1 MHKSSQALNSSHTS
15 SALLC
20 CLWLLVPSHA
30 TAAEPS
36 LAYVVRPSDKLI
48 LLAKELLLS
57 PDDWPDIAKFNGLPN
72 PNLIRVG
79 QTVNIPVRLAK
90 FAVVSGKVLRLQG
103 DVQVAG
109 TKAVV
114 DGLVREGDM
123 VSTGPDSNA
132 LVQLADGSRV
142 TIQPNSLAQI
152 ETSRSYGS
160 SRVGGWFSGL
170 LRLTQGAVEALASKA
185 TRRATPLAVTTPT
198 ATIGVRGTEFRVAY
212 ENLPGRNARAE
223 VLEGKVLAENTTQ
236 RSAAP
241 LEQGFGAVIDPL
253 VKDVKVVALLSAPDL
268 AGSPVN
274 IFKPAAL
281 WPMPVLVG
289 ASSFRLQISGDENF
303 ATVARNMIVD
313 TPSAD
318 LSSVANGAWFV
329 KLRGIDGNFLEGYDS
344 TKAVQIV
351 LPPPPE
357 PGPPRQWT
365 LSSDRLD
372 IQSGRHYLQFVQS
385 GLDSSHEINAT
396 VTKPGTPLTPLAR
409 VTARGSVPTIALD
422 LGLLDA
428 GVEYEL
434 RLEVTQADG
443 AKVIPLAFKFTGI
456 SGWGWY
462 EGILQPLTIAKP

>member
-1 MHKSSQALNSSHTS
+1 MAVE
-15 SALLC
+15 A
-20 CLWLLVPSHA
+20 
-30 TAAEPS
+30 S
-36 LAYVVRPSDKLI
+36 LAYVVKPGDKLI
-48 LLAKELLLS
+48 LLAKELLVS
-57 PDDWPDIAKFNGLPN
+57 PEDWPEVARFNGMTN
-72 PNLIRVG
+72 PNLLRVG
-79 QTVNIPVRLAK
+79 QTVNVPVRLAK
-90 FAVVSGKVLRLQG
+90 FEAVNGKVLRVQG

-109 TKAVV
+109 VKAVV
-114 DGLVREGDM
+114 DGMVREGDIM
-123 VSTGPDSNA
+123 RTGPDSNA
-132 LVQLADGSRV
+132 LVQLADGSRI
-142 TIQPNSLAQI
+142 TIQPNTLAQI

-160 SRVGGWFSGL
+160 SRLGGWFAGL
-170 LRLTQGAVEALASKA
+170 LRLTQGAVEALAAKA
-185 TRRATPLAVTTPT
+185 TRRATPLTISTST
-198 ATIGVRGTEFRVAY
+198 ATVGVRGTEFRVAY
-212 ENLPGRNARAE
+212 DNLPGRNARTE
-223 VLEGKVLAENTTQ
+223 VLEGKVLAENTAQQST
-236 RSAAP
+236 AP
-241 LEQGFGAVIDPL
+241 LGQGFGAVVDPL
-253 VKDVKVVALLSAPDL
+253 VRDIKVVALLNAPDL
-268 AGSPVN
+268 AASPAI

-281 WPMPVLVG
+281 WPMPVLAG

-303 ATVARNMIVD
+303 STVARNMIVD

-318 LSSVANGAWFV
+318 LSSVANGAWFI

-372 IQSGRHYLQFVQS
+372 IQSGRHFLQFVQS

-409 VTARGSVPTIALD
+409 VTARGSVSTIGLD
-422 LGLLDA
+422 LGLLEA

-443 AKVIPLAFKFTGI
+443 AKVVPLAFKFTGV

-462 EGILQPLTIAKP
+462 EGVLKPLATSKP

>member
-1 MHKSSQALNSSHTS
+1 M
-15 SALLC
+15 
-20 CLWLLVPSHA
+20 
-30 TAAEPS
+30 AAEAS
-36 LAYVVRPSDKLI
+36 FAYVVKPGDKLI
-48 LLAKELLLS
+48 LLAKQLLVS
-57 PDDWPDIAKFNGLPN
+57 PEDWLEVARFNGMTN
-72 PNLIRVG
+72 PNLISVG
-79 QTVNIPVRLAK
+79 QTVNVPVRLAK
-90 FAVVSGKVLRLQG
+90 FEAANGKVLRVQG

-109 TKAVV
+109 VKAVV
-114 DGLVREGDM
+114 DGMVREGDI
-123 VSTGPDSNA
+123 VRTGPDSNA
-132 LVQLADGSRV
+132 LVQLADGSRI
-142 TIQPNSLAQI
+142 TIQPNTLAQI

-160 SRVGGWFSGL
+160 SRLGGWFAGL
-170 LRLTQGAVEALASKA
+170 IRLTQGAVEALAAKA
-185 TRRATPLAVTTPT
+185 TRRATPLTISTST
-198 ATIGVRGTEFRVAY
+198 ATVGVRGTEFRVAY
-212 ENLPGRNARAE
+212 DNLPGRNARTE
-223 VLEGKVLAENTTQ
+223 VLEGKVLAENTAQQST
-236 RSAAP
+236 AP
-241 LEQGFGAVIDPL
+241 LGQGFGAVVDPL
-253 VKDVKVVALLSAPDL
+253 VRDIKVVALLNAPDL
-268 AGSPVN
+268 AASPAI

-281 WPMPVLVG
+281 WPMPVLAG

-318 LSSVANGAWFV
+318 LSSVANGAWFI

-372 IQSGRHYLQFVQS
+372 IQSGRHFLQFVQS

-409 VTARGSVPTIALD
+409 VTARGSVSTIGLD
-422 LGLLDA
+422 LGLLEA
-428 GVEYEL
+428 EVEYEL

-443 AKVIPLAFKFTGI
+443 AKVIPLAFKFTGV

-462 EGILQPLTIAKP
+462 EGVLKPLATSKP

>member
-1 MHKSSQALNSSHTS
+1 M
-15 SALLC
+15 
-20 CLWLLVPSHA
+20 
-30 TAAEPS
+30 AAEAS
-36 LAYVVRPSDKLI
+36 FAYVVKPGDKLI
-48 LLAKELLLS
+48 LLAKQLLVS
-57 PDDWPDIAKFNGLPN
+57 PEDWLEVARFNGMTN
-72 PNLIRVG
+72 PNLLRVG
-79 QTVNIPVRLAK
+79 QTVNVPVRLAK
-90 FAVVSGKVLRLQG
+90 FEAANGKVLRVQG

-109 TKAVV
+109 VKAVV
-114 DGLVREGDM
+114 DGMVREGDI
-123 VSTGPDSNA
+123 VRTGSDSNA
-132 LVQLADGSRV
+132 LVQLADGSRI
-142 TIQPNSLAQI
+142 TIQPNTLAQI

-160 SRVGGWFSGL
+160 SRLGGWFAGL
-170 LRLTQGAVEALASKA
+170 IRLTQGAVEALAAKA
-185 TRRATPLAVTTPT
+185 TRRATPLTISTST
-198 ATIGVRGTEFRVAY
+198 ATVGVRGTEFRVAY
-212 ENLPGRNARAE
+212 DNLPGSNARTE
-223 VLEGKVLAENTTQ
+223 VLEGKVLAENTAQQST
-236 RSAAP
+236 AP
-241 LEQGFGAVIDPL
+241 LGQGFGAVIDPL
-253 VKDVKVVALLSAPDL
+253 VRDIKVVALLNAPDL
-268 AGSPVN
+268 AASPAI

-281 WPMPVLVG
+281 WPMPVLAG

-303 ATVARNMIVD
+303 STVARNMIVD

-318 LSSVANGAWFV
+318 LSSVANGAWFI

-372 IQSGRHYLQFVQS
+372 IQSGRHFLQFVQS

-409 VTARGSVPTIALD
+409 VTARGSVSTIGLD

-443 AKVIPLAFKFTGI
+443 AKVVPLAFKFTGV

-462 EGILQPLTIAKP
+462 EGVLKPLATSKP

>member
-1 MHKSSQALNSSHTS
+1 MAVE
-15 SALLC
+15 A
-20 CLWLLVPSHA
+20 
-30 TAAEPS
+30 S
-36 LAYVVRPSDKLI
+36 LAYVVKPGDKLI
-48 LLAKELLLS
+48 LLAKELLVS
-57 PDDWPDIAKFNGLPN
+57 PEDWPEVARFNGMTN
-72 PNLIRVG
+72 PNLLRVG
-79 QTVNIPVRLAK
+79 QTVNVPVRLAK
-90 FAVVSGKVLRLQG
+90 FEAVNGKVLRVQG

-109 TKAVV
+109 VKAVV
-114 DGLVREGDM
+114 DGMVREGDIM
-123 VSTGPDSNA
+123 RTGPDSNA
-132 LVQLADGSRV
+132 LVQLADGSRI
-142 TIQPNSLAQI
+142 TIQPNTLAQI

-160 SRVGGWFSGL
+160 SRLGGWFAGL
-170 LRLTQGAVEALASKA
+170 LRLTQGAVEALAAKA
-185 TRRATPLAVTTPT
+185 TRRATPLTISTST
-198 ATIGVRGTEFRVAY
+198 ATVGVRGTEFRVAY
-212 ENLPGRNARAE
+212 DNLPGRNARTE
-223 VLEGKVLAENTTQ
+223 VLEGKVLAENTAQQST
-236 RSAAP
+236 AP
-241 LEQGFGAVIDPL
+241 LGQGFGAVVDPL
-253 VKDVKVVALLSAPDL
+253 VRDIKVVALLNAPDL
-268 AGSPVN
+268 AASPAI

-281 WPMPVLVG
+281 WPMPVLAG

-303 ATVARNMIVD
+303 STVARNMIVD

-318 LSSVANGAWFV
+318 LSSVANGAWFI

-372 IQSGRHYLQFVQS
+372 IQSGRHFLQFVQS

-409 VTARGSVPTIALD
+409 VTARGSVSTIGLD
-422 LGLLDA
+422 LGLLEA

-443 AKVIPLAFKFTGI
+443 AKVIPLAFKLTGI

-462 EGILQPLTIAKP
+462 EGVLKPLATSKP